1 MFRVGYLLRG
11 TYREKT
17 FDSTA
22 EANLAFA
29 KLRRL
34 GLPVTTRKGYGEV
47 KYWGAD
53 RETFATA
60 IIKAGNI
67 YQDETACCIVVTWLE
82 TVTNLKTTSDITFMI
97 DGDLYDLRPGYKY
110 YNDQFS
116 EYPEKYNFWVFY
128 RDGEELTELRWIVP
142 RTT

>member
-17 FDSTA
+17 FDSKA

-34 GLPVTTRKGYGEV
+34 GLPVTTRKDYGEV
-47 KYWGAD
+47 RYWGAD
-53 RETFATA
+53 RATLAQA

-82 TVTNLKTTSDITFMI
+82 TVTNLKTMGDITFMI
-97 DGDLYDLRPGYKY
+97 NGDLYELRSGYKY
-110 YNDQFS
+110 YDDQFS
-116 EYPEKYNFWVFY
+116 EYPERYNFWTFY
-128 RDGEELTELRWIVP
+128 KDGEELTELRWIVP